1 MSGLNLKNVAVALC
15 QRSCS
20 ARPGL
25 TVHPHGII
33 TQRPKYSGSWA
44 RVNKA
49 FASSSDTDAS
59 QQQEN
64 DDRIK
69 KTLADLDALL
79 GVEENEKEEERD
91 RPKHGKNSSLSSSS
105 LVFSPQRRARRHL
118 RGQRSSPERELIRLP
133 RAGRQAAPADH
144 LKKKGG

>member
-1 MSGLNLKNVAVALC
+1 MKNVAVALC

-91 RPKHGKNSSLSSSS
+91 QVRTDAPFALNRSLLGTSSHP
-105 LVFSPQRRARRHL
+105 VD
-118 RGQRSSPERELIRLP
+118 G
-133 RAGRQAAPADH
+133 
-144 LKKKGG
+144 